1 MAIAPPTRPHKRQFG
16 DSADCAA
23 DIPRKFPDRTWVPY
37 LRIEN
42 QPMNIRAVERR
53 HAFEVFPKRDLAIVR
68 GEGATLYDATG
79 RAWIDCA
86 AGVGV
91 ASVGHAHPV
100 VAAAIS
106 EQARTLITCPG
117 VFYNDVR
124 ARLLEKLASITP
136 PSVSRAFLCNS
147 GAEANE
153 AALKF
158 AMHATGRRRFV
169 CAMRGFH
176 GRTMGALSAT
186 YKYRNAFEPLLD
198 GFDFVPFNN
207 ADRLRAAVGGDTAAV
222 MVEIVQGEGGVRLGD
237 AAFLAAAREV
247 CDTHGALLI
256 VDEVQTGFC
265 RTGRFFACEHHDVR
279 PDLLCLA
286 KAMAGGVPMGAVLA
300 GDRVPAEVGMHGS
313 TFGGNP
319 LACAA
324 SLATI
329 EVMERGGLAEQA
341 RAKGA
346 RFAAAF
352 AARTLPRVRDVRQ
365 IGLMIGIELRERA
378 RPHLEALMARG
389 VLALPAG
396 PTVIRLLPPL
406 VIEDAALDEVAVRLH
421 EVLGK

>member
-1 MAIAPPTRPHKRQFG
+1 
-16 DSADCAA
+16 
-23 DIPRKFPDRTWVPY
+23 
-37 LRIEN
+37 
-42 QPMNIRAVERR
+42 MNIPATERR
-53 HAFEVFPKRDLAIVR
+53 YAFEVFPKRDVAIVR
-68 GEGATLYDATG
+68 GEGATLYDASG
-79 RAWIDCA
+79 RAYIDCV

-91 ASVGHAHPV
+91 ASVGHAHPD
-100 VAAAIS
+100 VARAIG

-117 VFYNDVR
+117 IFYNDVR
-124 ARLLEKLASITP
+124 ARLLEKLVSITP
-136 PSVSRAFLCNS
+136 PSVSRAFLCSS

-153 AALKF
+153 AAIKL
-158 AMHATGRRRFV
+158 AMHATGRRGFV

-186 YKYRNAFEPLLD
+186 HRYRDAYSPLLE
-198 GFDFVPFNN
+198 GFAFVPFNN
-207 ADRLRAAVGGDTAAV
+207 VERLKAAVSDETAAV
-222 MVEIVQGEGGVRLGD
+222 IVEIVQGEGGVRLGD
-237 AAFLAAAREV
+237 AAFFAAAREV
-247 CDTHGALLI
+247 CDAHGALLV

-265 RTGRFFACEHHDVR
+265 RTGRFFACEHHGVA

-329 EVMERGGLAEQA
+329 EVMERDGLAAQA

-346 RFAAAF
+346 RFADAF
-352 AARTLPRVRDVRQ
+352 GRRTPSKVRDVRR
-365 IGLMIGIELRERA
+365 IGLMIGIELKERA
-378 RPHLEALMARG
+378 RPCIEALMARG

-406 VIEDAALDEVAVRLH
+406 VIEDEALDEVAARLH
-421 EVLGK
+421 EVLGD

>member
-1 MAIAPPTRPHKRQFG
+1 
-16 DSADCAA
+16 
-23 DIPRKFPDRTWVPY
+23 
-37 LRIEN
+37 
-42 QPMNIRAVERR
+42 MNIPSTEQRY
-53 HAFEVFPKRDLAIVR
+53 AFEVFPKRDLAIVR
-68 GEGATLYDATG
+68 GEGATLYDESG
-79 RAWIDCA
+79 RAYIDCV

-91 ASVGHAHPV
+91 ASVGHSNPD
-100 VAAAIS
+100 VARAIG
-106 EQARTLITCPG
+106 EQARTLVTCPG
-117 VFYNDVR
+117 IFYNDAR
-124 ARLLEKLASITP
+124 ARLLEKLVSVTP

-147 GAEANE
+147 GTEANE
-153 AALKF
+153 AAIKF
-158 AMHATGRRRFV
+158 AMHATGRRGFV

-186 YKYRNAFEPLLD
+186 HKHRNAYEPLLG
-198 GFDFVPFNN
+198 GFSFVPFNN
-207 ADRLRAAVGGDTAAV
+207 VDKLRAAVGDDTAAV
-222 MVEIVQGEGGVRLGD
+222 IVEIVQGEGGVRLGD
-237 AAFLAAAREV
+237 AAFFAAARAL

-265 RTGRFFACEHHDVR
+265 RTGRFFACEHHGVQ

-300 GDRVPAEVGMHGS
+300 SDRIRAEVGMHGS

-324 SLATI
+324 SLAAI
-329 EVMERGGLAEQA
+329 EVMERDGLAEQA

-346 RFAAAF
+346 RFAVAF
-352 AARTLPRVRDVRQ
+352 ARREPSRVRDFRQ
-365 IGLMIGIELRERA
+365 IGLMIGIELKEKA

-406 VIEDAALDEVAVRLH
+406 VIEDEALDEVATRLH
-421 EVLGK
+421 EVLGAQDAGWPAARRLPMKDRRNDS

>member
-1 MAIAPPTRPHKRQFG
+1 MSILSTEQR
-16 DSADCAA
+16 
-23 DIPRKFPDRTWVPY
+23 Y
-37 LRIEN
+37 
-42 QPMNIRAVERR
+42 
-53 HAFEVFPKRDLAIVR
+53 AFEVFPKRDLAIVR
-68 GEGATLYDATG
+68 GDGALLYDESG
-79 RAWIDCA
+79 RACIDCV

-91 ASVGHAHPV
+91 ASVGHANPD
-100 VAAAIS
+100 VARAVA

-117 VFYNDVR
+117 IFYNDVR
-124 ARLLEKLASITP
+124 ARLLEKLVTITP

-147 GAEANE
+147 GTEANE
-153 AALKF
+153 AAIKF

-186 YKYRNAFEPLLD
+186 HKHRNAYEPLLD

-207 ADRLRAAVGGDTAAV
+207 VERLRAAVGDTTAAV
-222 MVEIVQGEGGVRLGD
+222 IVEIVQGEGGVRLGD
-237 AAFLAAAREV
+237 AAFFAAAREV
-247 CDTHGALLI
+247 CDAHGALLV

-265 RTGRFFACEHHDVR
+265 RTGQFFAGEHHGVR
-279 PDLLCLA
+279 PDILCVA
-286 KAMAGGVPMGAVLA
+286 KAMAGGVPMGAVLVS
-300 GDRVPAEVGMHGS
+300 DMVPAEIGMHGS

-329 EVMERGGLAEQA
+329 EVMERDGLAEQA

-346 RFAAAF
+346 RFADAF
-352 AARTLPRVRDVRQ
+352 TRRSLPKVRDFRQ
-365 IGLMIGIELRERA
+365 IGLMIGIELKERA
-378 RPHLEALMARG
+378 RPHIEALMMRG

-406 VIEDAALDEVAVRLH
+406 VIEDEALDEVAARLH
-421 EVLGK
+421 EVLGADCHSARHASAARC

>member
-1 MAIAPPTRPHKRQFG
+1 
-16 DSADCAA
+16 
-23 DIPRKFPDRTWVPY
+23 
-37 LRIEN
+37 
-42 QPMNIRAVERR
+42 MNILSTERR
-53 HAFEVFPKRDLAIVR
+53 HAFEVFPKRELAIVR
-68 GEGATLYDATG
+68 GDGATLYDESG
-79 RAWIDCA
+79 RAYIDCV

-91 ASVGHAHPV
+91 ASVGHANPD
-100 VAAAIS
+100 VARAIG
-106 EQARTLITCPG
+106 EQARVLITCPG
-117 VFYNDVR
+117 IFYNDVR
-124 ARLLEKLASITP
+124 ARLLEKLVSITP
-136 PSVSRAFLCNS
+136 PSVSRAFLCSS

-153 AALKF
+153 AAIKL
-158 AMHATGRRRFV
+158 AMQATGRRGFV

-186 YKYRNAFEPLLD
+186 HKHRDAYEPLLD
-198 GFDFVPFNN
+198 GFGFVPFNN
-207 ADRLRAAVGGDTAAV
+207 VDRLRAAVDGRTAAV
-222 MVEIVQGEGGVRLGD
+222 IVEVVQGEGGVRVGD
-237 AAFLAAAREV
+237 AAYFAAAREL

-265 RTGRFFACEHHDVR
+265 RTGRFFASEHHGVR
-279 PDLLCLA
+279 PDILCLA

-300 GDRVPAEVGMHGS
+300 SDAVPAAIGMHGS

-329 EVMERGGLAEQA
+329 EVMERDGLAGQA

-346 RFAAAF
+346 RFASAF
-352 AARTLPRVRDVRQ
+352 GRRESPKVRDVRQ

-378 RPHLEALMARG
+378 RPYIEALMARG

-406 VIEDAALDEVAVRLH
+406 VIEDEALEEVAARLH
-421 EVLGK
+421 EVLGA